1 MRKVDDARIGAV
13 LEVRFET
20 QARDFER
27 KLVIAQGSLE
37 SFAVFATVQN
47 QIGAQTFHRLARLI
61 DGPDR
66 SVTALVWAPLVRSWE
81 RAAFVTAARET
92 VAEDFDIVET
102 APAGNFVVAPEREEY
117 LPVLFTEVY
126 RDRPDIAGLDIL
138 SLPERRIWIER
149 ARDAARPIA
158 TPPIRIFDRSGT
170 RVALLV
176 VWPVYSTAEIPAATE
191 QRRKAFRG
199 VAINQ
204 LQFDELFSAAI
215 ANESAIPE
223 VIELLVDGLGDSGN
237 ARPAAVYDLSLHRFT
252 VGPTSDVLP
261 AGLTFTRE
269 FERLGRQWTLIA
281 HFPAQA
287 EASPRS
293 TLPLMSIVLG
303 LGLTAMLAAYTYHER
318 SKRSAAEQVAAQRTT
333 ELAGVNQLLTVE
345 VEERRRSEAQ
355 LQQNQQELKESER
368 RHKAIF
374 ATAVDAII
382 VVDQHGIIQEFNKA
396 AERMT
401 GYLAAEV
408 IGQNVTVLLP
418 PHLRNEHHLQNARY
432 LRSVRELE
440 VCRKDATVFPAD
452 LAIARWWAGGHRH
465 FTGIMR
471 DLTSQKREQLERTR
485 LEEQLHQAQK
495 MEAIGNLT
503 GGMAHDFNNVLAV
516 IIGNIDMLRDLRKDD
531 PATEELTR
539 EALDAAFRGA
549 DLTRR
554 LLAFAR
560 QQPLRPQRVDI
571 NELVSGITK
580 LLSRTLGEQVEISLD
595 LASDAWPIVADPA
608 QLQASLTNLATNARD
623 AMPHG
628 GRLMVRTGN
637 RDLDADYAAEHAEV
651 KPGDYVMIEVS
662 DTGVGMTPDV
672 MNRIF
677 EPFFSTK
684 ERDKGTGL
692 GLSMVFGFIKQSGGH
707 VSVYSEP
714 GKGTTFRLLLP
725 RMTEDAG
732 MVEPPRLPARLVR
745 GRGEAILV
753 VEDNPALRR
762 VVVRQLMEL
771 GYRVQEAENAGIA
784 LRLMEGESIDLLLTD
799 IVMPGGTDGHE
810 LAHQARQCW
819 PNIRVVFTS
828 GFSEAR
834 SSGDTS
840 SLPPDMP
847 LLSKP
852 YRKEDLASA
861 VRQALERAE

>member
-1 MRKVDDARIGAV
+1 
-13 LEVRFET
+13 
-20 QARDFER
+20 
-27 KLVIAQGSLE
+27 VIAEGSLE
-37 SFAVFATVQN
+37 AFAVFATIQN
-47 QIGAQTFHRLARLI
+47 QIGLQDFHRIARFI
-61 DGPDR
+61 HNPEASDG
-66 SVTALVWAPLVRSWE
+66 ALVWAPLVRSSE
-81 RAAFVTAARET
+81 RSAFLTEIRHTVADDFEIVENAPGEYFVTAL
-92 VAEDFDIVET
+92 
-102 APAGNFVVAPEREEY
+102 EREEY

-126 RDRPDIAGLDIL
+126 HDHPDITGLDIL

-149 ARDAARPIA
+149 ARDTARPIA
-158 TPPIRIFDRSGT
+158 TPPIHIFDGSDARL
-170 RVALLV
+170 AFLV
-176 VWPVYSTAEIPAATE
+176 MWPVYSTTEIPVATE

-199 VAINQ
+199 AAIS
-204 LQFDELFSAAI
+204 QFHYDELLSAAI
-215 ANESAIPE
+215 ANRPKIPE
-223 VIELLVDGLGDSGN
+223 VIELLVDSGGNGD
-237 ARPAAVYDLSLHRFT
+237 AAQPAAIYDLSLDHFT
-252 VGPTSDVLP
+252 VGGISSVAS

-269 FERLGRQWTLIA
+269 FDKIGRRWTLIS
-281 HFPAQA
+281 HFPP
-287 EASPRS
+287 EVVASLRS
-293 TLPLMSIVLG
+293 ARPLMWVMLG
-303 LGLTAMLAAYTYHER
+303 LGFTALLAAYTYHER
-318 SKRSAAEQVAAQRTT
+318 GRRAAAEEVVAQRTA
-333 ELAGVNQLLTVE
+333 ELSGVNQLLTVE
-345 VEERRRSEAQ
+345 AEERRRSEAR
-355 LQQNQQELKESER
+355 LHQNQQELEESER
-368 RHKAIF
+368 RYRAIF

-401 GYLAAEV
+401 GYLASEV
-408 IGQNVTVLLP
+408 TGQNMTVLLP
-418 PHLRNEHHLQNARY
+418 PHLRNERHRQNARY

-440 VCRKDATVFPAD
+440 VCRKDGTVFAAD
-452 LAIARWWAGGHRH
+452 LAIAKWWAGGHRH

-471 DLTSQKREQLERTR
+471 DLTNQKREQGERTR

-531 PATEELTR
+531 LDTEELTR
-539 EALDAAFRGA
+539 DALDAAFRGA

-571 NELVSGITK
+571 NELVSGITR

-595 LASDAWPIVADPA
+595 LSPDAWPIVVDPA

-623 AMPHG
+623 AMPNG
-628 GRLMVRTGN
+628 GRLMILTGN
-637 RDLDADYAAEHAEV
+637 RHLDADFATEHAEV
-651 KPGDYVMIEVS
+651 IPGDYVMIEVS
-662 DTGVGMTPDV
+662 DTGIGMTPEV

-677 EPFFSTK
+677 EPFFTTK

-707 VSVYSEP
+707 ISVYSEP
-714 GKGTTFRLLLP
+714 GKSTTFRLFLP
-725 RMTEDAG
+725 RMTEDVSI
-732 MVEPPRLPARLVR
+732 VETSFPIQLVR
-745 GRGEAILV
+745 GKGETILV

-771 GYRVQEAENAGIA
+771 GYRVREAENARVG
-784 LRLMEGESIDLLLTD
+784 LRLIEQESIDLLLTD

-810 LAHQARQCW
+810 LARQARQQW
-819 PNIRVVFTS
+819 SNIKVVFTS

-834 SSGDTS
+834 LSADANA
-840 SLPPDMP
+840 LAPDVP